1 VTINIEGLIQP
12 NSTQSISSF
21 ELDIFYS
28 DEGDE
33 VATATTSNP
42 ITTTPETITFM
53 SVSAGSLVTADDLV
67 PYTFTYVSVNALDST
82 GFIEVAV
89 PTDSVTLHTGG
100 TCTIQSITVPCIINS
115 DTITASPNGN
125 IAEGQIVTFTY
136 SAMGNPSTT

>member
-1 VTINIEGLIQP
+1 MTINIEGLIQP

-33 VATATTSNP
+33 VATATTSNT
-42 ITTTPETITFM
+42 ITTTPGTIASL
-53 SVSAGSLVTADDLV
+53 SVSAGSLVTADD
-67 PYTFTYVSVNALDST
+67 PATYTFTYVTANALDST
-82 GFIEVAV
+82 GFIEVTV

-100 TCTIQSITVPCIINS
+100 TCTIQSITVPCTINS

-125 IAEGQIVTFTY
+125 IAEG
-136 SAMGNPSTT
+136 